1 MSLCLSVYVCP
12 GIVLFCVPNIYI
24 YQLLLIPIHRVI
36 NWRSLALTCCAYI
49 CVLLA
54 WILMAW
60 HTHTHHKMLVAR
72 EPEQERPY
80 VMLNHGKNYTG
91 NNRFY
96 GFSMD
101 LLDEIA
107 RISKF
112 SYIVDINPDG
122 AYGVKHP
129 VTGEWNGVVKQLM
142 SHVSHSTNHPIIII
156 FYSASWIN

>member
-1 MSLCLSVYVCP
+1 
-12 GIVLFCVPNIYI
+12 
-24 YQLLLIPIHRVI
+24 
-36 NWRSLALTCCAYI
+36 
-49 CVLLA
+49 
-54 WILMAW
+54 MAW
-60 HTHTHHKMLVAR
+60 HRRNICCVFLHGKLDT
-72 EPEQERPY
+72 QERPY

-96 GFSMD
+96 GFSME

-122 AYGVKHP
+122 AYGVKNP

-142 SHVSHSTNHPIIII
+142 SHVSSDPITGL
-156 FYSASWIN
+156 FSQLHV

>member
-1 MSLCLSVYVCP
+1 MSPLLSPVQLCVFFNV
-12 GIVLFCVPNIYI
+12 GMIPNGMGTTK
-24 YQLLLIPIHRVI
+24 H
-36 NWRSLALTCCAYI
+36 CCSFTETA
-49 CVLLA
+49 
-54 WILMAW
+54 
-60 HTHTHHKMLVAR
+60 
-72 EPEQERPY
+72 QERPY

-96 GFSMD
+96 GFSME

-122 AYGVKHP
+122 AYGVKNP

-142 SHVSHSTNHPIIII
+142 SHVSSNQPTNLLP
-156 FYSASWIN
+156 